1 MGELSSEGPGT
12 LGEMGRMI
20 TDGRMS
26 RGEQTTTDLKQI
38 QINRAEQGQGN
49 THQLMQDRLG
59 NDSRGNFNRGRDSAR
74 TERDGVEVG
83 KSSVRQR
90 EVSICFWCREEGH
103 HQAECTNPP
112 PPFCFRCK
120 ESGHLAS
127 KCPSN
132 KGTSMH
138 MYGFGLPG
146 QGFFCLKL
154 PNAGKPKT
162 ISENVGLIRVKQG
175 DGTMEKMEKEL
186 RHLIDS
192 KWQWEVKKVSDREY
206 IAIFPNKQIL
216 ETFSRS
222 SGFELS
228 LHKIVITVTPT
239 DVNPVTSSKLQEG
252 WVLMSNIPDEAR
264 SVDVVTATPELVG
277 EVVVVDEVSLI
288 KVGPVRAKIRAR
300 DIDMIRGF
308 VEISTKGE
316 GFDIK
321 FVPEAT
327 KKKMR
332 KEAPPV
338 TRTKT

>member
-1 MGELSSEGPGT
+1 
-12 LGEMGRMI
+12 
-20 TDGRMS
+20 
-26 RGEQTTTDLKQI
+26 
-38 QINRAEQGQGN
+38 
-49 THQLMQDRLG
+49 
-59 NDSRGNFNRGRDSAR
+59 
-74 TERDGVEVG
+74 
-83 KSSVRQR
+83 
-90 EVSICFWCREEGH
+90 
-103 HQAECTNPP
+103 
-112 PPFCFRCK
+112 
-120 ESGHLAS
+120 
-127 KCPSN
+127 
-132 KGTSMH
+132 

-264 SVDVVTATPELVG
+264 SVDVVTAIPELVG